1 MDCTGIYKADV
12 GIKDGKIS
20 GIGKSGNPHIM
31 DGVTPGMIVG
41 ASTEAIAGEGLI
53 LTAGGIDSHIHFIS
67 PTQVR
72 TARAG
77 RHTAIIIT
85 MNELKRLYMLQICD
99 SLFPIGAFTLSNGLE
114 TYVQRG
120 AVHSP
125 ETLAAYLADYLALAP
140 YQELGVA
147 ALAMQYASELENWQ
161 RLDRLYTACRAPMEV
176 RQGSA
181 KLCMRLIKAAE
192 QIAPVESLREYR
204 ACIADGTCTG
214 QHPIA
219 VGLFAAAHKV
229 KMQEALSIYGYSLLS
244 GLTTHAAKCVPL
256 RQLEAQR
263 VLRESFPRL
272 LDAVQTALSV
282 TEDEIG
288 IGGPA
293 FDIFAMQHETLYSRL
308 YMS

>member
-1 MDCTGIYKADV
+1 
-12 GIKDGKIS
+12 
-20 GIGKSGNPHIM
+20 
-31 DGVTPGMIVG
+31 
-41 ASTEAIAGEGLI
+41 
-53 LTAGGIDSHIHFIS
+53 
-67 PTQVR
+67 
-72 TARAG
+72 
-77 RHTAIIIT
+77 

-120 AVHSP
+120 VVDSP

-147 ALAMQYASELENWQ
+147 ALAMQYASEPENWR
-161 RLDRLYTACRAPMEV
+161 RLDQLYTACRAPMEV

-192 QIAPVESLREYR
+192 QIAPVESLQEYR
-204 ACIADGTCTG
+204 ACIADGICTG

-219 VGLFAAAHKV
+219 VGLFAAAHEV
-229 KMQEALSIYGYSLLS
+229 ERQEAMSIYGYSLLS

-256 RQLEAQR
+256 RQLDAQR
-263 VLRESFPRL
+263 VLHESFPRL

-282 TEDEIG
+282 TEDALG

-293 FDIFAMQHETLYSRL
+293 FDIFTMQHETLYSRL

>member
-1 MDCTGIYKADV
+1 
-12 GIKDGKIS
+12 
-20 GIGKSGNPHIM
+20 
-31 DGVTPGMIVG
+31 
-41 ASTEAIAGEGLI
+41 
-53 LTAGGIDSHIHFIS
+53 
-67 PTQVR
+67 
-72 TARAG
+72 
-77 RHTAIIIT
+77 

-114 TYVQRG
+114 TYVQHG

-125 ETLAAYLADYLALAP
+125 ETLAAYLTDYLALAP

-147 ALAMQYASELENWQ
+147 ALAMQYAPEPEAWQ

-176 RQGSA
+176 RQGSTR
-181 KLCMRLIKAAE
+181 LCMRLMKAAE

-204 ACIADGTCTG
+204 ACIADGVCTG
-214 QHPIA
+214 QHPVA
-219 VGLFAAAHKV
+219 VGLFAAAHEVDRK
-229 KMQEALSIYGYSLLS
+229 EALSIYSYSLLS

-263 VLRESFPRL
+263 VLRESFPQL
-272 LDAVQTALSV
+272 LEAVQTALSV

-288 IGGPA
+288 VGGPA

>member
-1 MDCTGIYKADV
+1 
-12 GIKDGKIS
+12 
-20 GIGKSGNPHIM
+20 
-31 DGVTPGMIVG
+31 
-41 ASTEAIAGEGLI
+41 
-53 LTAGGIDSHIHFIS
+53 
-67 PTQVR
+67 
-72 TARAG
+72 
-77 RHTAIIIT
+77 

-120 AVHSP
+120 VVHSP

-147 ALAMQYASELENWQ
+147 ALTMQYASEPENWQ

-192 QIAPVESLREYR
+192 QIAPVESLQEYR

-219 VGLFAAAHKV
+219 VGLFAAAHEV
-229 KMQEALSIYGYSLLS
+229 EMQEALSIYGYSLLS

-263 VLRESFPRL
+263 VLRESFQRL

>member
-1 MDCTGIYKADV
+1 
-12 GIKDGKIS
+12 
-20 GIGKSGNPHIM
+20 
-31 DGVTPGMIVG
+31 
-41 ASTEAIAGEGLI
+41 
-53 LTAGGIDSHIHFIS
+53 
-67 PTQVR
+67 
-72 TARAG
+72 
-77 RHTAIIIT
+77 

-120 AVHSP
+120 VVDSP
-125 ETLAAYLADYLALAP
+125 ETLAAYLTDYLALAP

-147 ALAMQYASELENWQ
+147 ALAMQYASEPEAWQ

-192 QIAPVESLREYR
+192 QIASVESLREYR
-204 ACIADGTCTG
+204 SCIADGTCTG

-219 VGLFAAAHKV
+219 VGLFAAAHEV
-229 KMQEALSIYGYSLLS
+229 EMQEMLSIYGYSLLS

>member
-1 MDCTGIYKADV
+1 
-12 GIKDGKIS
+12 
-20 GIGKSGNPHIM
+20 
-31 DGVTPGMIVG
+31 
-41 ASTEAIAGEGLI
+41 
-53 LTAGGIDSHIHFIS
+53 
-67 PTQVR
+67 
-72 TARAG
+72 
-77 RHTAIIIT
+77 

-114 TYVQRG
+114 TYVQHG
-120 AVHSP
+120 VVDSP

-147 ALAMQYASELENWQ
+147 ALAMQYATEPENWR

-204 ACIADGTCTG
+204 ACIADGICTG
-214 QHPIA
+214 QHPIT
-219 VGLFAAAHKV
+219 VGLFAAAHEV
-229 KMQEALSIYGYSLLS
+229 EMQEAMSIYGYSLLS

-256 RQLEAQR
+256 RQLDAQR
-263 VLRESFPRL
+263 VLRESFPQL

-282 TEDEIG
+282 TEDELG